1 MKKLVPLVVDALLV
15 ILFCVIGRRSH
26 DEAVLTG
33 LLRTV
38 WPFATGLAV
47 GWLLAVV
54 AVRGGFGAAKGAR
67 FDATA
72 LWPTGI
78 IIWFSTLCVGLVLRV
93 FSGQGVSG
101 LFPVIA
107 ATALAL
113 FLLGWRG
120 AIKAL
125 SAA

>member
-15 ILFCVIGRRSH
+15 ILFCVIGRQSH

-33 LLRTV
+33 LLRTF
-38 WPFATGLAV
+38 WPFGVGLAI
-47 GWLLAVV
+47 GWLVALA
-54 AVRGGFGAAKGAR
+54 AAKWIYRDVR
-67 FDATA
+67 FDGTA

-78 IIWFSTLCVGLVLRV
+78 LVWLGTLCGGLLLRLI
-93 FSGQGVSG
+93 SGQGVSG

-107 ATALAL
+107 AAALAL
-113 FLLGWRG
+113 FLLGWRA

-125 SAA
+125 N